1 MLFLDKCKY
10 LVICLSTLAVTLLL
24 YDIGVRRTRLTR
36 FLFGMRPRRCEAKK
50 ISHRS

>member
-24 YDIGVRRTRLTR
+24 YDIGVRRLTR